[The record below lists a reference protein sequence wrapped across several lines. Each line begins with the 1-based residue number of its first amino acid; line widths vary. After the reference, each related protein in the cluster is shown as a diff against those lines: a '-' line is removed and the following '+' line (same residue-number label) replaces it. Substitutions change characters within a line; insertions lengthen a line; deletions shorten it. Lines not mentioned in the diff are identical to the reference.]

1 LKFYEIGYLTGY
13 ILGEAS
19 VHTQKTQRLGD
30 NTMSF
35 PRIRR
40 ILAALLLS
48 VLLITSTTACAQKA
62 PSRFD
67 NAQQE
72 SSRQRSGQA
81 VAKNAT
87 QGSEFNKL
95 FPADGGGYNRV
106 FTQEKKGFSEANLK
120 KGGKVVAQLAISDT
134 TSTPA
139 TAKSYSNSTKK
150 VAGYPAKTLG
160 KTKTSILVGKYQVS
174 AISKDP
180 SFTESDRE
188 AWLQKFNLAGLSR
201 LK

>member
-1 LKFYEIGYLTGY
+1 
-13 ILGEAS
+13 
-19 VHTQKTQRLGD
+19 
-30 NTMSF
+30 MSF

-48 VLLITSTTACAQKA
+48 ILLITSTTACAPKA
-62 PSRFD
+62 PGRFD
-67 NAQQE
+67 TAQKE

-81 VAKNAT
+81 VAKTAT
-87 QGSEFNKL
+87 QGEKFNTL
-95 FPADGGGYNRV
+95 FPASGGGYDRV
-106 FTQEKKGFSEANLK
+106 FTQEKKGFAEANLK
-120 KGGKVVAQLAISDT
+120 KGGKVLAQLAVSDT

-139 TAKSYSNSTKK
+139 TAAGYKSSTKQ

-174 AISKDP
+174 VISKDP

-188 AWLQKFNLAGLSR
+188 AWIQKFNLTGLSK

>member
-72 SSRQRSGQA
+72 SSRQRS
-81 VAKNAT
+81 
-87 QGSEFNKL
+87 
-95 FPADGGGYNRV
+95 GYNRV

>member
-1 LKFYEIGYLTGY
+1 
-13 ILGEAS
+13 
-19 VHTQKTQRLGD
+19 
-30 NTMSF
+30 MSF

-48 VLLITSTTACAQKA
+48 ILLITSTTACATKA
-62 PSRFD
+62 PGRFD
-67 NAQQE
+67 AAQQE

-95 FPADGGGYNRV
+95 FPKDGNGFDVV

-120 KGGKVVAQLAISDT
+120 KGGKVVAQLAVNDT
-134 TSTPA
+134 TSTPT
-139 TAKSYSNSTKK
+139 TAAGYKSSTKK

-160 KTKTSILVGKYQVS
+160 KTKTSILVGKYQIS

-188 AWLQKFNLAGLSR
+188 AWLQKFNLAGLSK

>member
-1 LKFYEIGYLTGY
+1 
-13 ILGEAS
+13 
-19 VHTQKTQRLGD
+19 
-30 NTMSF
+30 MSF

-40 ILAALLLS
+40 VLVALMLS
-48 VLLITSTTACAQKA
+48 VVLITTTTACETKA
-62 PSRFD
+62 PGRFD
-67 NAQQE
+67 AVQQE

-87 QGSEFNKL
+87 QGSEFNRL
-95 FPADGGGYNRV
+95 FPPSGSGYERV
-106 FTQEKKGFSEANLK
+106 FTQEKKGFAEANLK
-120 KGGKVVAQLAISDT
+120 KDGKVVAQLAVSDT

-139 TAKSYSNSTKK
+139 TAAGYSDSTKK
-150 VAGYPAKTLG
+150 IGGYPAKTLG

-188 AWLQKFNLAGLSR
+188 AWIQKFNLNGLSR